1 VKAALRTAV
10 ALALA
15 ALASSPAQSRQIQDA
30 IHLGHTG
37 DVRALLRTGETLWIG
52 TSGGLYQ
59 YDLGSDDF
67 TGHSIVG
74 DRLPSSSIRALAQKD
89 GAVYVGTDDGLAV
102 WDGAATT
109 VYTDGNKGRFRGL
122 PFDRIEHIDVGPS
135 GDVYMSTLGHGVG
148 VMREEEPYALTR
160 EDSLLDDKVY
170 GVAEAEEGDLFF
182 ATSMG
187 LCAFRD
193 STWVGFQAGAGIPRG
208 EVRAVLL
215 GSDRIYLLVGVG
227 GVYRFDGDRA
237 GRMSP
242 QGVLP
247 GDDIAALTLDDD
259 GVLWAAGRF
268 GRLAAY
274 QGGRWNGVGEEDAD
288 VNAARWRSAYADG
301 EGGVFFGSADGLVV
315 AVRDNHLRKIRI
327 PQELPSGSVRSIVGA
342 EGDVFFL
349 CGESVVRAPR
359 SLSDVAVEDAPEGL
373 VSLAA
378 SDSGLWAAGRWGIF
392 RRTPQG
398 YREALGVTR
407 VADPA
412 YTALCFDG
420 RGRAWAALRNGAI
433 VRYDGDIWLRM
444 AEPEEVFDG
453 PVEGLAAGGG
463 GVWAWSR
470 RGVARYDGSAWSV
483 SPPDSFGGAEV
494 CDLAVSPKGGVV
506 AATADRVWLFRGDVP
521 SQDLG
526 ATGPSVTGQAWR
538 AVGFAANREGA
549 YVFPRARAVRCLAF
563 DAEGNLYIGTE
574 DGLAAVRDD
583 GLHWFG
589 ADEGLGGRAV
599 AAVYAG
605 EGDAVWVGF
614 RTDGLTRVPVK
625 SLW

>member
-1 VKAALRTAV
+1 MKSVLRIAVTLALV
-10 ALALA
+10 ALT
-15 ALASSPAQSRQIQDA
+15 SSPVQSRRIEGTV
-30 IHLGHTG
+30 HLGHTG

-52 TSGGLYQ
+52 TGGGLYQ

-67 TGHSIVG
+67 TGHAIVG

-109 VYTDGNKGRFRGL
+109 IYTHRNKHGL
-122 PFDRIEHIDVGPS
+122 RELSFDRIEHIDVGPS
-135 GDVYMSTLGHGVG
+135 GDVYIGTLGYGVG
-148 VMREEEPYALTR
+148 VMRDEEPYALTR

-170 GVAEAEEGDLFF
+170 GVAEGDEGELFF

-193 STWVGFQAGAGIPRG
+193 SAWVGFQAGAGIPRG
-208 EVRAVLL
+208 EVRAILP

-237 GRMSP
+237 SRMSP

-247 GDDIAALTLDDD
+247 GDDVAALTLDD
-259 GVLWAAGRF
+259 GGMLWAAGRF
-268 GRLAAY
+268 GGLAVY
-274 QGGRWNGVGEEDAD
+274 QGGRWKRVSEADAD
-288 VNAARWRSAYADG
+288 VNAARWRTAYADG
-301 EGGVFFGSADGLVV
+301 EGGVFFGSADGLIAV
-315 AVRDNHLRKIRI
+315 VRDNVLRKIRV
-327 PQELPSGSVRSIVGA
+327 PEELPSGSVRSIVES
-342 EGDVFFL
+342 EGTVFFL
-349 CGESVVRAPR
+349 CGENVVRASR
-359 SLSDVAVEDAPEGL
+359 SLSDVALEEAPEGL

-392 RRTPQG
+392 QRTPEG

-412 YTALCFDG
+412 YTALCFDA

-433 VRYDGDIWLRM
+433 VRYDGELWLRM

-453 PVEGLAAGGG
+453 PIEGLAAGG

-470 RGVARYDGSAWSV
+470 RGVARYDGAVWSV

-494 CDLAVSPKGGVV
+494 RDLAVSPQGGVV
-506 AATADRVWLFRGDVP
+506 AATADRVWLYRADTSG
-521 SQDLG
+521 
-526 ATGPSVTGQAWR
+526 WR
-538 AVGFAANREGA
+538 AVGFGSGG
-549 YVFPRARAVRCLAF
+549 VFPRSRAVRCLAF
-563 DAEGNLYIGTE
+563 DADGNLYIGTE
-574 DGLAAVRDD
+574 GGLGVVRDD

-589 ADEGLGGRAV
+589 AEEGLGGRAV

-605 EGDAVWVGF
+605 DGGAVWVGF
-614 RTDGLTRVPVK
+614 RGDGLTRVPVK

>member
-1 VKAALRTAV
+1 VKSVLRTAV
-10 ALALA
+10 VLVLV
-15 ALASSPAQSRQIQDA
+15 ALASSPAQSRKIEGA
-30 IHLGHTG
+30 VHLGHTG
-37 DVRALLRTGETLWIG
+37 GVRALLRTGETLWIG
-52 TSGGLYQ
+52 TGGGLYQ

-67 TGHSIVG
+67 TGHAIVG

-89 GAVYVGTDDGLAV
+89 GAVYVGTDGGLAV

-109 VYTDGNKGRFRGL
+109 VYTNRNRHRFRGL
-122 PFDRIEHIDVGPS
+122 SFDRIEHIDVGPS
-135 GDVYMSTLGHGVG
+135 GDIYISTFGHGVG

-170 GVAEAEEGDLFF
+170 GVAEGEEGELFF

-208 EVRAVLL
+208 EVRAILP

-227 GVYRFDGDRA
+227 GVYRFGGDRA
-237 GRMSP
+237 ARMSP

-247 GDDIAALTLDDD
+247 GDDIAALTLDDRD
-259 GVLWAAGRF
+259 VLWAAGRF
-268 GRLAAY
+268 GGLAVY
-274 QGGRWNGVGEEDAD
+274 QGGRWKRFGEEDAD
-288 VNAARWRSAYADG
+288 VNAARWRCAYADG

-315 AVRDNHLRKIRI
+315 VIRDNNLRKIHI
-327 PQELPSGSVRSIVGA
+327 PQELPSGSVRSIVGVG
-342 EGDVFFL
+342 GDVFFL
-349 CGESVVRAPR
+349 CGENVVRAPG

-392 RRTPQG
+392 RRTPEG

-407 VADPA
+407 VAEPA
-412 YTALCFDG
+412 FTALCFDG
-420 RGRAWAALRNGAI
+420 RGRAWAALRSGAI
-433 VRYDGDIWLRM
+433 VRYDGEIWLRM
-444 AEPEEVFDG
+444 AEPVEVFNG
-453 PVEGLAAGGG
+453 PIDGLAAGGG

-494 CDLAVSPKGGVV
+494 CDLAVSPQGGVV
-506 AATADRVWLFRGDVP
+506 AATAERVWLFRADTSG
-521 SQDLG
+521 
-526 ATGPSVTGQAWR
+526 WR
-538 AVGFAANREGA
+538 AVGFGSGSEGA
-549 YVFPRARAVRCLAF
+549 YVFPRRRAVRCLAF
-563 DAEGNLYIGTE
+563 DADGYLYVGTE

-605 EGDAVWVGF
+605 DGDALWVGF